1 MAESRII
8 AFAGDGVTT
17 VENAR
22 AVLNDWLPETV
33 EVEGFIVPENIK
45 ARSQKGLAAV
55 VTYLNEDWG
64 DDTSDEDPYE
74 SVPPEDLVVVSL
86 LAREND
92 DALPFLIVIL
102 GEASPDDFTAS
113 LIADARESG
122 IPVLDLAAGLDE
134 YTADED
140 TAETP
145 ATAPEP
151 EPARGA
157 RRRRGTAAEEPAV
170 APETPARASRTR
182 GKPRTT
188 EEVNEIGT
196 KALDSLAEKRAEA
209 AAAEDKPPFD
219 GPYKGELITS
229 EPTFTITDIRSVIR
243 EELSALLTG
252 LGGTLVNMGKGVTP
266 VGVEYREGGASAPGQ
281 QIQKCLDHITATYG
295 GATEGADGPTAAYIK
310 AEDGKL
316 RKRGRGKPRAGEE
329 EVWLTASQAEA
340 KGLPF

>member
-22 AVLNDWLPETV
+22 AVLNNWLPETV
-33 EVEGFIVPENIK
+33 EVPEIFVPENIK
-45 ARSQKGLAAV
+45 ARTQKGLAAV
-55 VTYLNEDWG
+55 VTYLTEDWA
-64 DDTSDEDPYE
+64 DEDSDEDPYS
-74 SVPPEDLVVVSL
+74 SVPAGELVQYL
-86 LAREND
+86 IDHEAAEADRY
-92 DALPFLIVIL
+92 LIVIL
-102 GEASPDDFTAS
+102 GDAEPDETTAS
-113 LIADARESG
+113 LIAAARAAD

-140 TAETP
+140 TEETP
-145 ATAPEP
+145 AAAPEP

-157 RRRRGTAAEEPAV
+157 RRRRGAAAEEPAA

-188 EEVNEIGT
+188 EEVSEIGT

-209 AAAEDKPPFD
+209 AAAEGKPPFD
-219 GPYKGELITS
+219 GPYKGALVTA
-229 EPTFTITDIRSVIR
+229 EPAFTLDDIRLVFR
-243 EELSALLTG
+243 EELAALLYG
-252 LGGTLVNMGKGVTP
+252 ALSGINGGQVIAAANA
-266 VGVEYREGGASAPGQ
+266 RAASDAPSRP
-281 QIQKCLDHITATYG
+281 APES
-295 GATEGADGPTAAYIK
+295 AEGADGPTAAYIK